1 MIFSVKTTLR
11 MFAKRHWWSCLRDW
25 FRELCELGI
34 VNCEITL
41 EFLNNGWT
49 IMSLIDVVW
58 KRFLALN
65 VAHVADR
72 GGLSEGLGLAQEE

>member
-1 MIFSVKTTLR
+1 M
-11 MFAKRHWWSCLRDW
+11 
-25 FRELCELGI
+25 
-34 VNCEITL
+34 NCEITL

-49 IMSLIDVVW
+49 ILSLIDVVW